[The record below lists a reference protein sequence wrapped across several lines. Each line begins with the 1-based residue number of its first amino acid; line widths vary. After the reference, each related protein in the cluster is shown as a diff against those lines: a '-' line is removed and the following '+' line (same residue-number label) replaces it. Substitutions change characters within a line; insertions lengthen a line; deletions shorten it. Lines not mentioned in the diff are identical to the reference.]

1 MTDET
6 ALEVLGLDSQA
17 SQVDMEKAYRKLLN
31 RYPPEFHPEKYRQI
45 DEAYRFLTSY
55 PRRVAILFAPNATR
69 KSVDLTLFRYRNE
82 KRDELLDEGV
92 REVRR
97 LARLRYLWDV

>member
-31 RYPPEFHPEKYRQI
+31 RYPPEFHPEKYRRV